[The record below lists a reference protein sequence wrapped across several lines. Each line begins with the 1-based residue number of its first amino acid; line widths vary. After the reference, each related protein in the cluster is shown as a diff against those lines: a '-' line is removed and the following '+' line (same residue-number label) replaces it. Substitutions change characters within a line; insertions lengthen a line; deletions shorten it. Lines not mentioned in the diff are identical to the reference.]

1 MISQSK
7 RDLGS
12 FRDPESW
19 IFNSG
24 DQIIRRIPDSLAEL
38 LARPEV
44 ASYLQCEISAG
55 RLVAAL
61 RIPEA
66 AAFDLGVDVSARGQF
81 LTHPRLPFVSYP
93 YEWSGSML
101 ADAARLTI
109 DLQCGLLPLGLE
121 LKDATAFNVLFS
133 RGAPIFVDWGSFRNQ
148 FRLDSWYALGQFHR
162 MFLYPILLRA
172 TCGWTPAQSF
182 SLNLDGVGLNT
193 VIKEFS
199 KIRLAT
205 SPTLWLDVL
214 LPWLFEKYHNRN
226 NKRIGLVKST
236 SKVDPNFLIANL
248 RRLSRLIGRIEYRFS
263 TSSNWSDYAIDCHY
277 ESSAEFAK
285 EKVVEKLLRHAAPA
299 SVVDLGCNS
308 GKYSRIA
315 AGTGARVIAA
325 DGDEVAISRLH
336 LSLRNRPADICPVVI
351 NFSNPSPALGWC
363 NLERKAFIQRG
374 SSDCAMALA
383 LVHHLRVACNW
394 PISHIVE
401 FLSQL
406 GRKHIIVEF
415 VPREDPMFQRITC
428 LRDESYEDWNLDAWH
443 LALSARFNL
452 LTELKLPASSRTVG
466 LWARH

>member
-44 ASYLQCEISAG
+44 VSYLQCEISAG
-55 RLVAAL
+55 RLVAAS

-66 AAFDLGVDVSARGQF
+66 AAIDLGVDVSARGQY
-81 LTHPRLPFVSYP
+81 LTHPRLAFVSYP
-93 YEWSGSML
+93 YEWSASML
-101 ADAARLTI
+101 ADAARLTL
-109 DLQCGLLPLGLE
+109 DLQCGLVPLGLE

-133 RGAPIFVDWGSFRNQ
+133 KGAPLFVDWGSFRNQ

-172 TCGWTPAQSF
+172 TRGWTPAQYF
-182 SLNLDGVGLNT
+182 SVNLDGVGLDT
-193 VIKEFS
+193 VIRES
-199 KIRLAT
+199 NKIRLAT

-226 NKRIGLVKST
+226 SKRISQIKSDA
-236 SKVDPNFLIANL
+236 KIDPSFHVANL
-248 RRLSRLIGRIEYRFS
+248 RRLSRLISRLERRFS
-263 TSSNWSDYAIDCHY
+263 DSSTWGDYSINCHY
-277 ESSAEFAK
+277 ESSAELVK
-285 EKVVEKLLRHAAPA
+285 ENTVERFLQQAAPA
-299 SVVDLGCNS
+299 TVVDLGCNS

-315 AGTGARVIAA
+315 ASIGARVIAA
-325 DGDEVAISRLH
+325 DGDEGAISRLH
-336 LSLRNRPADICPVVI
+336 SSLRDSPADICPVVI
-351 NFSNPSPALGWC
+351 DFSNPSPALGWC

-374 SSDCAMALA
+374 SSDCAVALA

-401 FLSQL
+401 FLSQF

-415 VPREDPMFQRITC
+415 VPRDDPMFQKITR

-443 LALSARFNL
+443 SALGARFNL
-452 LTELKLPASSRTVG
+452 LAEVKLPSSSRTVA
-466 LWARH
+466 LWSRK